1 MNAAADSTMRGFPA
15 YPEVRDGQVPPIIES
30 RYDQMFPASVGES
43 TQMIATLHS
52 FLAEDEDRPLSHQ
65 G

>member
-1 MNAAADSTMRGFPA
+1 MAKSR
-15 YPEVRDGQVPPIIES
+15 PIIEK
-30 RYDQMFPASVGES
+30 RYDQMFPASVGEGA
-43 TQMIATLHS
+43 QVIATLHS